1 MQEKSEVD
9 KLLGGIRVCCKV
21 SVVIPVYNVERY
33 LGECLESVFVQT
45 LSDIEILCIDDNST
59 DESLSILKQYQK
71 SDNRIQ
77 IIELA
82 QNKGLSYVR
91 NVGMENSKGKYIY
104 FLDSDDMIEK
114 NALEIL
120 FRRAERDRLDVIF
133 FDAKIKYEDKEFIKK
148 FETYVDVHRG
158 KYEGIKSGMELFE
171 EFVSNQEWTSS
182 VPRQFWSRQF
192 LMTNDIRFY
201 EGIIHEDELF
211 TLVALTLAERAEFI
225 NECLFIR
232 RFRKGSIMTNVTSD
246 RDFYGYFITYYLA
259 NKYICKNKLKRRAI
273 DKHLAILY
281 GKIVRAYEKLKE
293 QYDLSEGFCDQ
304 EIKNAFYF
312 FESTQNK
319 HMAYGCFGS
328 EAIEEIKKYRIVYV
342 YGAGI
347 IAGSVCESLERNDI
361 IVQSFIVSQLDRN
374 PKIFKGRNVR
384 AIDELDKEDK
394 NILVIIAVN
403 MIYQEEVK
411 ALLENKKV
419 KYVTYNSLEVL

>member
-133 FDAKIKYEDKEFIKK
+133 LMLKLNMKIRSSLRNLKPTLTFTEVSMKA
-148 FETYVDVHRG
+148 
-158 KYEGIKSGMELFE
+158 
-171 EFVSNQEWTSS
+171 SNQGWNYLRSLS
-182 VPRQFWSRQF
+182 V
-192 LMTNDIRFY
+192 IRN
-201 EGIIHEDELF
+201 GLVLF
-211 TLVALTLAERAEFI
+211 PD
-225 NECLFIR
+225 N
-232 RFRKGSIMTNVTSD
+232 S
-246 RDFYGYFITYYLA
+246 
-259 NKYICKNKLKRRAI
+259 
-273 DKHLAILY
+273 
-281 GKIVRAYEKLKE
+281 
-293 QYDLSEGFCDQ
+293 
-304 EIKNAFYF
+304 
-312 FESTQNK
+312 
-319 HMAYGCFGS
+319 
-328 EAIEEIKKYRIVYV
+328 
-342 YGAGI
+342 GA
-347 IAGSVCESLERNDI
+347 D
-361 IVQSFIVSQLDRN
+361 SF
-374 PKIFKGRNVR
+374 
-384 AIDELDKEDK
+384 
-394 NILVIIAVN
+394 
-403 MIYQEEVK
+403 
-411 ALLENKKV
+411 
-419 KYVTYNSLEVL
+419 